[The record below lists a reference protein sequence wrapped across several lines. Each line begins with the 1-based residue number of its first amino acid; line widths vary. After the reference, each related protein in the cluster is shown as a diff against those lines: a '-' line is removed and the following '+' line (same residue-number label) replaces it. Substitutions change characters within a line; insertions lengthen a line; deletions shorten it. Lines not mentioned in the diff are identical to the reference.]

1 MRWDLG
7 RLLHFRRFPF
17 SFMCHDS
24 ELWCFLL
31 FGSESTLALGM
42 SVLYCC
48 NHIQSIEGAFM
59 CEREEMRTSARM
71 TPQCDQL
78 TL

>member
-1 MRWDLG
+1 
-7 RLLHFRRFPF
+7 
-17 SFMCHDS
+17 MCHDS

-59 CEREEMRTSARM
+59 REEMEKRASV
-71 TPQCDQL
+71 
-78 TL
+78 